1 LKVALVHDWLT
12 GMRGGERVLETLCQL
27 YPEADLYTLLHV
39 KGRLSGVIEGMKINT
54 SFVQR
59 FPGVSKYYRY
69 YLPLFP
75 TAIEQFDLRGYDL
88 IISSSHCVAKGI
100 VPMPDAL
107 HISYCHTPMRY
118 VWDAHFEYFGDSG
131 TGLKRFMTSAL
142 ANYLRAWDV
151 TSSQRVDEFI
161 ANSRFVQQ
169 RIKKYYR
176 RESTVIHPPVDCD
189 YFRPATELK
198 GEGFR
203 QGDYFLMVTAL
214 VPYKRVDLAIEAF
227 NRMGKPLLIVG
238 DGQGMDGLK
247 KRAHKKIEFL
257 GWQKDGKVREYYQGC
272 RALIFPGK
280 EDFGITPVEAQAC
293 GKPVIAYGKGGIL
306 ETVRPLPQEKPT
318 GVFFDQPTVES
329 LVQAVDQFERNQD
342 RFDPHAIQCHAFLFD
357 QKIFRAKIQS
367 FIREKYQAF
376 GESPAQGESSC

>member
-1 LKVALVHDWLT
+1 
-12 GMRGGERVLETLCQL
+12 MRGGERVLEILCQL

-39 KGRLSGVIEGMKINT
+39 KGRLSGVIEGMKIKT

-88 IISSSHCVAKGI
+88 ILSSSHCVAKGI

-118 VWDAHFEYFGDSG
+118 VWDAHFEYFEDSG
-131 TGLKRFMTSAL
+131 MGLKRFMTSAL
-142 ANYLRAWDV
+142 VNYLRVWDV

-169 RIKKYYR
+169 RITKYYR

-189 YFRPATELK
+189 YFRPATGLK
-198 GEGFR
+198 GEGFG

-227 NRMGKPLLIVG
+227 NRLGKPLLIVG
-238 DGQGMDGLK
+238 DGQGMDSLK
-247 KRAHKKIEFL
+247 KRAKKKIEFL
-257 GWQKDGKVREYYQGC
+257 GWQKDEKVREYYQGC

-293 GKPVIAYGKGGIL
+293 GKPVIAYGKGGVL

-342 RFDPHAIQCHAFLFD
+342 RFDPHAIQRHAILFD
-357 QKIFRAKIQS
+357 QKNFREKIRS
-367 FIREKYQAF
+367 FIQEKYQAF
-376 GESPAQGESSC
+376 GASPARGGSPC